1 MPQIG
6 NTRAMQFVGH
16 GVKNL
21 LTKKPLALS
30 LEITHSC
37 NCNCKHCDK
46 GGMIKKEKMASIQR
60 FAEVTNELQPLI
72 AQISGGE
79 PLLRDDIF
87 NLIKLI
93 KVWGRLPHV
102 VVVTNAHLM
111 TVEKYKKFKELGVD
125 EFSISLDYP
134 DERHDQNRGIRGLYQ
149 HLNKLL
155 PQLSAFGN
163 KDITLITVIRS
174 DNVKDLMDCARHA
187 IRWDV
192 AINFSSYTALRTKD
206 KSKSVQGEGPL
217 QELRSQIDSLIQFKK
232 ETGRIFTAESV
243 LNKYYDFFVN
253 GSNTPNCKA
262 GIRCLVVNPD
272 GRLAPCAMQPYS
284 YATQKGL
291 IDNFS
296 KKNTCGGCLVSM
308 RANSERSLATMFKDS
323 WATYRQMRA
332 H

>member
-1 MPQIG
+1 MPQIN
-6 NTRAMQFVGH
+6 NTRAMQFVRH
-16 GVKNL
+16 GIKNL
-21 LTKKPLALS
+21 LTNKPLAIS

-37 NCNCKHCDK
+37 NCNCRHCDK
-46 GGMIKKEKMASIQR
+46 GGMIKNEKLASIQR
-60 FAEVTNELQPLI
+60 FAEVTRELQPLI

-79 PLLRDDIF
+79 PLLRDDLF
-87 NLIKLI
+87 ELIQLI
-93 KVWGRLPHV
+93 KVWGGLPHV
-102 VVVTNAHLM
+102 VLVTNAHLL

-155 PQLSAFGN
+155 PRLSAFGN

-174 DNVKDLMDCARHA
+174 DNVKDLMDCASHA

-192 AINFSSYTALRTKD
+192 AINFSSYTALRTQD
-206 KSKSVQGEGPL
+206 QSKSVHGEASL

-232 ETGRIFTAESV
+232 ETGRIFTTESV
-243 LNKYYDFFVN
+243 LNKYHEFFAN
-253 GSNTPNCKA
+253 GSTIPDCRA
-262 GIRCLVVNPD
+262 GYRCLVVNPD

-284 YATQKGL
+284 YDTQKEL
-291 IDNFS
+291 IDKFS
-296 KKNTCGGCLVSM
+296 RTNTCGGCLVSM
-308 RANSERSLATMFKDS
+308 RANSERSIPTMFKDS
-323 WATYRQMRA
+323 WASYRQMRA